1 MPAST
6 LRRIHAFL
14 LNMALLS
21 LPLYLVAWMIDPAFG
36 QLIAF
41 VILIPLC
48 LFIPVS
54 VSPGHLIL
62 SIQPDRTVDDEVL
75 SGESWATLFLGFVFV
90 QWGSSTTL
98 YWTQLEQ
105 MLPLTQVEG
114 VPYFGALLDPSFS
127 AAISTSWG
135 LLTIFVGV
143 LFYKLSPVGLWLG
156 AGIVILNAIDL
167 FVSREGWI
175 NAFLSTFL
183 ARQPAAVRR
192 RHLQCSNHRIRAD
205 ALHRRGAR
213 HRLGHCHFHD
223 DSVVRQADPDRLIP
237 ATFRRDSG

>member
-156 AGIVILNAIDL
+156 TGIVILNAIDL

-183 ARQPAAVRR
+183 ARQPAG
-192 RHLQCSNHRIRAD
+192 SPFAD
-205 ALHRRGAR
+205 ATFSAPTIASELTPFIAGVLVTGSAIVIFMMILSSG
-213 HRLGHCHFHD
+213 RLTRTG
-223 DSVVRQADPDRLIP
+223 
-237 ATFRRDSG
+237 